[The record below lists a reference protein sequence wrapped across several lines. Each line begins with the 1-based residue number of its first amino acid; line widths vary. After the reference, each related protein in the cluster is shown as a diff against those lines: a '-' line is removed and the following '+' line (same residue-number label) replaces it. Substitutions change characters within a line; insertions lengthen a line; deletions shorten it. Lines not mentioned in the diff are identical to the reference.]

1 MRRRSLVRLASLSAA
16 LIVALCAAAWAAS
29 TVWKVTH
36 AESNSATYVSSY
48 RWQED
53 AAWFG
58 GLSGIDLSDDG
69 QRFTAITDR
78 AHMVKGE
85 ITRTDGAITGV
96 RMTEDVRLRDADGA
110 PIADKVEDSEGL
122 ALTGGD
128 RYFVSFESPHRVL
141 EYRGAQVRQL
151 ETPRDFKQFYINSSL
166 EALAY
171 RDDDGLIVIS
181 ESAPRDPETSRV
193 WRWSAPSGWQAL
205 GAYPE
210 GDGFLPVGADFGP
223 DGALYVLERKF
234 ITIGF
239 RSRLRRFDL
248 SDQGMSGGEVLL
260 NTPLAMHD
268 NLEGVSVWRT
278 ASGTLRATMISD
290 DNFFWVQRTELV
302 EYDLPDR
309 P

>member
-29 TVWKVTH
+29 AVWKVTH
-36 AESNSATYVSSY
+36 AESNSATHVSSY

-53 AAWFG
+53 APWFG
-58 GLSGIDLSDDG
+58 GLSGLELSDDG
-69 QRFTAITDR
+69 LRFTAITDR
-78 AHMVKGE
+78 AHMVSGE
-85 ITRTDGAITGV
+85 ITRDKGVITSL
-96 RMTEDVRLRDADGA
+96 RMTTNGRLRDADGA
-110 PIADKVEDSEGL
+110 PVAEKVEDSEGL
-122 ALTGGD
+122 ALTGDD

-141 EYRGAQVRQL
+141 EYRGAQVRAL
-151 ETPRDFKQFYINSSL
+151 SAPAAFKRFYFNASFES
-166 EALAY
+166 LAY
-171 RDDDGLIVIS
+171 GPAGELLLIS
-181 ESAPRDPETSRV
+181 EAAARDAQASRV
-193 WRWSAPSGWQAL
+193 WRWRQATGWQGL
-205 GAYPE
+205 GPYPE

-234 ITIGF
+234 VTVGF

-248 SDQGMSGGEVLL
+248 SDQGLSGGDVLL
-260 NTPLAMHD
+260 NTPLAQHD

-309 P
+309 R